1 MYARVV
7 TWENGSQAD
16 IDRLKQ
22 SVEAG
27 DGPPPGVPAKGI
39 TVLVDRESGRNPTIT
54 FFETEDDLRTGH
66 EALDQMTPPG
76 DSAMRRAS
84 VEFYD
89 VPIDARL

>member
-22 SVEAG
+22 SVESG

-39 TVLVDRESGRNPTIT
+39 TMLVDRESGRSLSIT
-54 FFETEDDLRTGH
+54 YYETEEDMKTGH
-66 EALDQMTPPG
+66 EALNQMSPPG
-76 DSAMRRAS
+76 DTDLSRQS
-84 VEFYD
+84 VEMYE
-89 VPIDARL
+89 VAVEARI